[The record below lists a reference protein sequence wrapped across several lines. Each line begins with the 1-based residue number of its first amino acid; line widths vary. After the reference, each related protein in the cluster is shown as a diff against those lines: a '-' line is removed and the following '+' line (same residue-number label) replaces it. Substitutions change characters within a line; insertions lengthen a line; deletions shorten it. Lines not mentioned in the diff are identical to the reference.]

1 VAALTCGLNGVTRN
15 AASITG
21 TEGRIDLPRYFY
33 RPRSY
38 TLTRAGAEPEIVE
51 FPFEGRGYQF
61 EAAEVMRCLAAGE
74 LESPLMPQET
84 TLEVMNLMD
93 TIRAQTGVTYPT

>member
-1 VAALTCGLNGVTRN
+1 
-15 AASITG
+15 
-21 TEGRIDLPRYFY
+21 
-33 RPRSY
+33 
-38 TLTRAGAEPEIVE
+38 
-51 FPFEGRGYQF
+51 
-61 EAAEVMRCLAAGE
+61 LAAGE